1 MGLMGS
7 GSEDD
12 DGWEQLKRRGLLRG
26 EKWVQFFSQRDQDD
40 AENFEKFE
48 VTGSDWV

>member
-1 MGLMGS
+1 MLRVKVL
-7 GSEDD
+7 
-12 DGWEQLKRRGLLRG
+12 WILRRGPLRG
-26 EKWVQFFSQRDQDD
+26 EKWVQFFSQRDQDE